1 MHTNDQDLR
10 WADGRYKFHP
20 LPTLTPQ
27 SRYIRNPRPKRRAIL
42 PMLGYNAPK
51 FLYIDSTD
59 PKFPLFAGSSP
70 RSVVPRFV
78 EIVNEPV
85 FVVGAGGTPPATGV
99 AGGKLIVAAPGG
111 EKAGAGRS

>member
-1 MHTNDQDLR
+1 
-10 WADGRYKFHP
+10 
-20 LPTLTPQ
+20 
-27 SRYIRNPRPKRRAIL
+27 
-42 PMLGYNAPK
+42 MLGYNAPK